1 MPPLYASIKEALNDR
16 ILFALAI
23 AAFLTIITGMISN
36 GPAWGW
42 VEGVSIYLA
51 IFLIVTISA
60 VNDWMKDRQFVK
72 LQSDVK
78 DEDIAVIRGKY
89 GATQSVN
96 IYDLVAGDVV
106 LLETGSRVP
115 ADCIL
120 IESQDMTVDESF
132 YNKAE
137 SHSAKKGAITEDN
150 YNSGADPFLLSQTL
164 VITGLGKAVV
174 VAVGKNSR
182 RGVEEARL
190 DTETKTPL

>member
-1 MPPLYASIKEALNDR
+1 LFSFGTNEKPLPQLPPLYASIKEALNDR

-23 AAFLTIITGMISN
+23 AALLTIITGMISN

-115 ADCIL
+115 ADCVL

-137 SHSAKKGAITEDN
+137 GHSAKKA
-150 YNSGADPFLLSQTL
+150 
-164 VITGLGKAVV
+164 AV
-174 VAVGKNSR
+174 N
-182 RGVEEARL
+182 E
-190 DTETKTPL
+190 